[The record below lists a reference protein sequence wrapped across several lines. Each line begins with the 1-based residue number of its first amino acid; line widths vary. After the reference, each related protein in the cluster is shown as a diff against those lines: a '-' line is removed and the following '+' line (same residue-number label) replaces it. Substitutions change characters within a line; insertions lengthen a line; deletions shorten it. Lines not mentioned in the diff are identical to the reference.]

1 MVVFFLC
8 LAWEI
13 SSEVVANKC
22 IKSVGGKHNADMQAH
37 YLVTMLLPNAHEA
50 AEHVVSHLLAALST
64 TFHPVAAT
72 TLVL

>member
-1 MVVFFLC
+1 
-8 LAWEI
+8 
-13 SSEVVANKC
+13 
-22 IKSVGGKHNADMQAH
+22 MQAH